1 LIGLSQESVVQRH
14 SGILNGKASENAE
27 GDNSENLAEADDV
40 LFREINNAVPN
51 FDEESNNGH
60 AVE

>member
-1 LIGLSQESVVQRH
+1 LIGLSQVSVVQRH
-14 SGILNGKASENAE
+14 SGILNGKACENAE
-27 GDNSENLAEADDV
+27 GNNSENLAEADDV

-51 FDEESNNGH
+51 FNEENNNGH